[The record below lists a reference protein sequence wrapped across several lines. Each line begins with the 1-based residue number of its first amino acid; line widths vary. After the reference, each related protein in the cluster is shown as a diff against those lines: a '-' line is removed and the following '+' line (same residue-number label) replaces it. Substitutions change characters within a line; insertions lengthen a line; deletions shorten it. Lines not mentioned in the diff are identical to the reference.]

1 MQIFGKPNGT
11 LNILRVQWKTQ
22 LEIFYRNW
30 ISESFSD
37 RDLTIGFPTAK
48 MDLVKVSVLE
58 RKSLQYKLHKV
69 VFVNLRYS
77 NLDTLY
83 HLL

>member
-58 RKSLQYKLHKV
+58 RKILHSCISQ
-69 VFVNLRYS
+69 LEIS
-77 NLDTLY
+77 NLDPLY
-83 HLL
+83 HM

>member
-58 RKSLQYKLHKV
+58 RKILHSCISQ
-69 VFVNLRYS
+69 LEIS
-77 NLDTLY
+77 NLDPLY
-83 HLL
+83 HML